1 MINIILSNIA
11 ANNVIMRIVIFVST
25 SRVARIRITN
35 GFIRFT
41 RDEEKFNIL
50 MIVLTQFKIQ
60 FDYELN

>member
-35 GFIRFT
+35 GFIRST